1 MTTIYR
7 NRKHFQKVR
16 TTHKPRKT
24 TIYYSG
30 MEKSSK
36 QNNIGQ
42 LTINNYT
49 FQIQWRPLII
59 IADNVIN
66 QLLLSKSVVQKH
78 SI

>member
-1 MTTIYR
+1 MTTIYT

-24 TIYYSG
+24 KIYDSG

-36 QNNIGQ
+36 QNNIG
-42 LTINNYT
+42 LTIKNYT

-59 IADNVIN
+59 ITDNVIN
-66 QLLLSKSVVQKH
+66 RLLLSKSVVPKH